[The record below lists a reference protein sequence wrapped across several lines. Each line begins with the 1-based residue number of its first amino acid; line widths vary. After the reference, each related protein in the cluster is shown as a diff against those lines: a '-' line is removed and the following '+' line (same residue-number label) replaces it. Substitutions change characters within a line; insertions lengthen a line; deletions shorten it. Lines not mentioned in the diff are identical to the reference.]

1 MAASLNTHYAEPIDV
16 EVLDSNEGVE
26 EEPQVS
32 VSDIPEVENE
42 VRYSYIIAILT
53 TVTVLVVYTETIKIY
68 SLYFVPDLHLYVV
81 TG

>member
-53 TVTVLVVYTETIKIY
+53 TVLVVYTETIKIY